1 MVSFIRKQGL
11 ASAIFLWFATPL
23 CGAPGLPYSGPGIDI
38 VNMIDPGI
46 PGFVGPDGVGVVS
59 VNNGVNPLFTAWAT
73 EVVNYSPAPNVSNEF
88 KTPLKALGPV
98 TADYLDIVSLGELSS
113 ANITNGIPAG
123 SITLS
128 FGVAVANGPGPDFAV
143 FENGFVQGGTSKILG
158 ELAYVEVSSDGVSFA
173 RFPSDSRTS
182 AAVGPFGVID
192 AEGVFNL
199 AGKHVN
205 NADSDGISVGTP
217 FNLDDLAADPL
228 VVGGIVNLGYVRY
241 IRVVDVPGDGSF
253 LDAQGDP
260 IYDAWPSVASGGF
273 DLEAV
278 GVINATPI
286 SAASDLWSAY
296 Q

>member
-1 MVSFIRKQGL
+1 MVSFIRKHGL
-11 ASAIFLWFATPL
+11 VSAIFLWFATPL

-38 VNMIDPGI
+38 INTIDPGI

-88 KTPLKALGPV
+88 KTPLKALGSV

-128 FGVAVANGPGPDFAV
+128 FGVAIANGSGPDFAV

-158 ELAYVEVSSDGVSFA
+158 ELAYVEVSSDGVNFA
-173 RFPSDSRTS
+173 RFPSDSRTP
-182 AAVGPFGVID
+182 ATVGPFGVID

-241 IRVVDVPGDGSF
+241 IRVVDVPGNGSF